1 MLLRLEDAGV
11 PMKLVYQLAQELKSD
26 PEQVR
31 LAQALTLDTS
41 RPFMGLKG
49 TFGLFGSQQWWSNIA
64 EGKLPLLRVSGIVR
78 STYVAGQDETEIN
91 SMELMLEDGSVRLE
105 GIYANDKR
113 DRQLFRVGHRVEVVY
128 ALEELKRASGP
139 PGSANYAEIPLE
151 MAVSL
156 ASEGR

>member
-11 PMKLVYQLAQELKSD
+11 PMKLVYELAEELKSD
-26 PEQVR
+26 PEQVA

-64 EGKLPLLRVSGIVR
+64 EGKLPLRCVSGTVR

-91 SMELMLEDGSVRLE
+91 AMELMLEDGSVLPE
-105 GIYANDKR
+105 GIYAKR
-113 DRQLFRVGHRVEVVY
+113 
-128 ALEELKRASGP
+128 
-139 PGSANYAEIPLE
+139 
-151 MAVSL
+151 
-156 ASEGR
+156 

>member
-1 MLLRLEDAGV
+1 MLLRLGDAGV
-11 PMKLVYQLAQELKSD
+11 PMKLVYELAEELKSD
-26 PEQVR
+26 PEQVA

-64 EGKLPLLRVSGIVR
+64 EGKLPLLRVGGTVR

-91 SMELMLEDGSVRLE
+91 AMELMLDDGSVRPE

-113 DRQLFRVGHRVEVVY
+113 DRLLFRVGHRVEVVY
-128 ALEELKRASGP
+128 ALEELKWASGP
-139 PGSANYAEIPLE
+139 MGSANYTEIPLE

-156 ASEGR
+156 APVPR